1 MSGPPTIL
9 IRETDDDR
17 TLIDPIRLADP
28 DPPFEGS
35 GRALS
40 SADPN
45 PCLDELTEESQW
57 PWQGLR
63 AKLSGRGRRAI
74 EAGVALAVVLS
85 LGSLAYQQWR
95 ASGVLRA
102 VIAEMNAGRSAT
114 HLEDFVELPGR
125 VSAPLRTEPRLAT
138 SSRDVASVD
147 REEVENRGASLIGSN
162 NFEGALTHYQTLAEL
177 FPNEAVFRDV
187 VIVLKAKL
195 NCAGPAEAASLVCP

>member
-9 IRETDDDR
+9 LRETDDDR
-17 TLIDPIRLADP
+17 TLIDPIRLADA

-40 SADPN
+40 SADPS
-45 PCLDELTEESQW
+45 PCLDELTEEPQW

-63 AKLSGRGRRAI
+63 AKLAGRARRAMG
-74 EAGVALAVVLS
+74 AGVVLAVVLS

-95 ASGVLRA
+95 ASDALRR
-102 VIAEMNAGRSAT
+102 VIAELNAGRSAT
-114 HLEDFVELPGR
+114 DLQDFVGLPGR
-125 VSAPLRTEPRLAT
+125 ALAPLGTERRPAT
-138 SSRDVASVD
+138 SSRDIASVD

-162 NFEGALTHYQTLAEL
+162 NFEGALTHYQTLVAI

-195 NCAGPAEAASLVCP
+195 KCAGPPEAASPACP